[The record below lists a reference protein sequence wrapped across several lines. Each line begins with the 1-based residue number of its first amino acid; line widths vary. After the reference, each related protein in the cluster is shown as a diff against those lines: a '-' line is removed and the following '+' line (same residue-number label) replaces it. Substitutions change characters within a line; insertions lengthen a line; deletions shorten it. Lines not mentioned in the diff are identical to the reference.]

1 MNNVFRP
8 SHAFPAVPEST
19 SVLHDLVTDGIAK
32 EIEKLCADTWAQF
45 GARVGTLPEQTEAQ
59 RKAYREKLDR
69 LYPPRYQAVQEFQ
82 IIATRTGE

>member
-32 EIEKLCADTWAQF
+32 EIEKLCADSWARF
-45 GARVGTLPEQTEAQ
+45 SAKAGTLPEQTEAQ
-59 RKAYREKLDR
+59 RKAYREKVDR
-69 LYPPRYQAVQEFQ
+69 LYPPRNRVIQEFE